1 MDDKIA
7 YAQRCEKYDR
17 ECQVYHKNVEQ
28 AREGMTKMTVR
39 SIMMV
44 VDALKQHLLVV
55 PLAYA
60 GSKPDAVMVEFHD
73 TVVAQI
79 AMGAPRGSENVA
91 GLAEL
96 ELKQQWRVR
105 QIHLHVVHSV
115 LVTNIQVLVRKVA
128 LDSLPAPS
136 GYDSR
141 LSCRRMKHKEVCH
154 E

>member
-1 MDDKIA
+1 
-7 YAQRCEKYDR
+7 
-17 ECQVYHKNVEQ
+17 
-28 AREGMTKMTVR
+28 
-39 SIMMV
+39 MMV
-44 VDALKQHLLVV
+44 VDALKHLLVV
-55 PLAYA
+55 PLADA

-79 AMGAPRGSENVA
+79 AMRAPRGSENVA

-128 LDSLPAPS
+128 LDSLPAS
-136 GYDSR
+136 SWYDSG

-154 E
+154 EQQEPECAQCDLPLD